1 MIFRLRGSPATGWDA
16 HCNIPCDAR
25 SVSVS
30 EPPLARG
37 GVPTGVAASRSSD
50 FSAATAA
57 M

>member
-1 MIFRLRGSPATGWDA
+1 MFFRLRGSPATGWDA